1 MCCKARWVDREI
13 EMFYRTIRRPSFFA
27 PRFGQ
32 DMQWPGF
39 TLVSGGTESTKWS
52 EERYY
57 CWNTHRTMKALWHSS
72 FLTEI
77 QWTGSKKEYEQIVN
91 CPTRQSLLL
100 FIGSLHWLSSWRWW
114 PSIKGGRLYQPLW
127 RPEMGDLTHFFC
139 KSHKLHISRWRILF
153 LPSCIWCISPS
164 NTCILRTYHEFPK
177 MGVTYSNP
185 HFRKFVNFRKLGLL
199 IVTLIF
205 GNSWISENGGYL

>member
-1 MCCKARWVDREI
+1 MANEKLWNYLEKI
-13 EMFYRTIRRPSFFA
+13 WKPTKTIKLPLKKHVKK
-27 PRFGQ
+27 P
-32 DMQWPGF
+32 
-39 TLVSGGTESTKWS
+39 K
-52 EERYY
+52 
-57 CWNTHRTMKALWHSS
+57 TMKLPWKIMK
-72 FLTEI
+72 TNQKTWNYPE
-77 QWTGSKKEYEQIVN
+77 KKLVN

-114 PSIKGGRLYQPLW
+114 PSMWGGKIVSATLEARNGRFDP
-127 RPEMGDLTHFFC
+127 FFC

>member
-1 MCCKARWVDREI
+1 MH
-13 EMFYRTIRRPSFFA
+13 TI
-27 PRFGQ
+27 
-32 DMQWPGF
+32 
-39 TLVSGGTESTKWS
+39 L
-52 EERYY
+52 
-57 CWNTHRTMKALWHSS
+57 
-72 FLTEI
+72 
-77 QWTGSKKEYEQIVN
+77 VN

-114 PSIKGGRLYQPLW
+114 PSIRGGGRLYQQLW
-127 RPEMGDLTHFFC
+127 TPEMGDFTHFFC

-153 LPSCIWCISPS
+153 LPSCIRCISPS

-185 HFRKFVNFRKLGLL
+185 HFRKFVNFRKWGLL

-205 GNSWISENGGYL
+205 GNSWKPRKMDLFCGLKSVFGWYFFVFQPGIYIGRWDLQKNALDLVNLGP